1 MIAVTVSAD
10 PIDPSDALA
19 RFCRAAEDVGAIVH
33 FLGVMRGRSGDVQLR
48 EIRLEHYPG
57 MCERLLEER
66 ARAIAARFD
75 LARVAVRHRIG
86 RIRPGETIVWVA
98 TAGTHRRQAFL
109 GAEALM
115 DYLKTEAPF
124 WKKEVAVD
132 GRSWWVAARASDEAA
147 RRRWEQMARTGMEP
161 TAEDSVKNTG

>member
-10 PIDPSDALA
+10 PIDPGDALA
-19 RFCRAAEDVGAIVH
+19 RFCRPAEDVGAIVH
-33 FLGVMRGRSGDVQLR
+33 FLGVMRGRAGDRELR
-48 EIRLEHYPG
+48 EIWLEHYPG

-66 ARAIAARFD
+66 ARAIAARFE
-75 LARVAVRHRIG
+75 LARVAVRHRTG

-98 TAGTHRRQAFL
+98 TASMHRRQAFL

-124 WKKEVAVD
+124 WKKEVAAD
-132 GRSWWVAARASDEAA
+132 GRSWWVAPRACDEAA
-147 RRRWEQMARTGMEP
+147 RRRWEGTARVATAP
-161 TAEDSVKNTG
+161 TAEES

>member
-1 MIAVTVSAD
+1 MITVTVSAD

-19 RFCRAAEDVGAIVH
+19 CFSQAGEDVGAIVH
-33 FLGVMRGRSGDVQLR
+33 FLGVMRGRAGDQALR
-48 EIRLEHYPG
+48 EIWLEHYPG

-66 ARAIAARFD
+66 SRAIAARFD

-98 TAGTHRRQAFL
+98 TASMHRRQAFL

-124 WKKEVAVD
+124 WKKEVAAD
-132 GRSWWVAARASDEAA
+132 GRSWWVAPRACDEAA
-147 RRRWEQMARTGMEP
+147 RRRWEQTPQAGMES
-161 TAEDSVKNTG
+161 TAEDS